1 LLCLYNRPEAEFI
14 RTIVDWIFSEL
25 KDKRSIVYEDS
36 FVGIASRVEE
46 MNSCLDMNLNEV
58 RFIGICG
65 KSGMGKTTL
74 ARVVF
79 DKIYNQFEACSF
91 LKNVKE
97 FSEAQGLETL
107 QEQLLCDISKGALR
121 VRDVT
126 RGIQVIRNIL
136 RDKKVLIV
144 ADDVSEKRHLEAL
157 VGKSWFGPRSR
168 IKVTTED
175 ERLLKS
181 YEIQTVCKV
190 DGLNNDEAQ
199 RLFSHKA
206 HCENDF
212 VDLGN
217 NFVTYAQGNPLLL
230 KVLGS
235 YLCKRTKEEWES
247 AWNQI
252 KAIPKENILEK
263 LQIAYNGLEDLE
275 KKLFLD
281 IACFFKGE
289 DQNRVADI
297 LESVCYS
304 DNNKR
309 KLIDKSLI
317 TIVEGKFCMHHLI
330 QQMGWKIVYGESMDL
345 GRCSRLWHYTDVL
358 DVLKNNIVSA
368 LLYRHKFREV
378 YNSTIH
384 ASFCCI

>member
-1 LLCLYNRPEAEFI
+1 MLCLYNRSEAEFI
-14 RTIVDWIFSEL
+14 RTIVDCICSEL
-25 KDKRSIVYEDS
+25 KDKYSIVYEDG
-36 FVGIASRVEE
+36 FVEIASRVGK
-46 MNSCLDMNLNEV
+46 MNSYLDMNLNEV

-79 DKIYNQFEACSF
+79 DKIHNQFEACSF
-91 LKNVKE
+91 LENVKE
-97 FSEAQGLETL
+97 VSEAHGLETL

-144 ADDVSEKRHLEAL
+144 VDDASEKRQLEAL

-168 IKVTTED
+168 IIVTTED
-175 ERLLKS
+175 ECLLKS
-181 YEIQTVCKV
+181 YEIHTICKV
-190 DGLNNDEAQ
+190 DKLNNEEAQ
-199 RLFSHKA
+199 QLFSHKA

-217 NFVTYAQGNPLLL
+217 DFVTYAQGNPLLL

-235 YLCKRTKEEWES
+235 YLCKRTKEEWEI
-247 AWNQI
+247 ARNQL
-252 KAIPKENILEK
+252 KAIPNENIPKK
-263 LQIAYNGLEDLE
+263 LRIAYDGLKDLE

-297 LESVCYS
+297 LESDCYS
-304 DNNKR
+304 DDNLR

-317 TIVEGKFCMHHLI
+317 TIRGGKLCMHHLI
-330 QQMGWKIVYGESMDL
+330 QQMGWKIVYGESAEL
-345 GRCSRLWHYTDVL
+345 EGRSRLWHCDDVL
-358 DVLKNNIVSA
+358 DVLKNNIVSV
-368 LLYRHKFREV
+368 LLY
-378 YNSTIH
+378 
-384 ASFCCI
+384 